1 MQPRR
6 ILSDRQGNFGI
17 LTALIMVPLLGCAG
31 MAIDF
36 TNALRIRSQLMDA
49 ADSAALGA
57 ITEQSKGVA
66 AAIKMSAD
74 GDVPVANA
82 DGRELFLSQSSDSF
96 LQAPVDVAVTVN
108 KKGNNL
114 SSAVHFSA
122 AVGQPSLPRIHPAA
136 E

>member
-49 ADSAALGA
+49 ADSAALWA
-57 ITEQSKGVA
+57 LTEQSTAGK
-66 AAIKMSAD
+66 
-74 GDVPVANA
+74 
-82 DGRELFLSQSSDSF
+82 RR
-96 LQAPVDVAVTVN
+96 
-108 KKGNNL
+108 
-114 SSAVHFSA
+114 A
-122 AVGQPSLPRIHPAA
+122 AVFRARNGSMIS
-136 E
+136 